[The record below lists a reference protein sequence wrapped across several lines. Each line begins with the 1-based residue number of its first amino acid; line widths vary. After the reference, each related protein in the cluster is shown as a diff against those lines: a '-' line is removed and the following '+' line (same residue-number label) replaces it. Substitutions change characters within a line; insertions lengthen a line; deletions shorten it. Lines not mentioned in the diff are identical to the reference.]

1 MRGLGLVRK
10 TTVLGLAAVMAAIAA
25 QANADEPSATITG
38 VEDRALR
45 EAIQRA
51 LSQSD
56 GPPASR
62 SEARRRA
69 RDAADD
75 AVAVLR
81 AEGYY
86 AYVVDPDV
94 TETDPPRGTVKVTP
108 GQLFVIADPRI
119 DWSGA
124 PPDEGVRERAFSV
137 LGLTEGAAGRAA
149 EILGAEG
156 RAVAQVQ
163 KLGYADAMA
172 DPRQVIVDHADHT
185 VRPTFVIAAGDLVKV
200 DGVELSTKGRTRIEW
215 LKRLAP
221 WKEGDV
227 YDPED
232 IAELERRL
240 RDTGVYDTV
249 SVALAPKE
257 KALPSGLRPI
267 QVTLADRA
275 SRTLE
280 LGAGYSTSEGP
291 GVDAK
296 WIRYNRLRRADTTTI
311 TTRVAKLE
319 KSLEGSVALPHWGR
333 PQQTL
338 KLTSRVF
345 ADTTDAYDETGATF
359 SADLT
364 RRLQTTRYRTY
375 GLSVDLSQTKELTT
389 ANGLPVGQ
397 RLNLA
402 TFTALG
408 AYAWDYSDSILDPR
422 RGWRVEARAEPTAIT
437 GETSLVYIR
446 TQAQG
451 SAYIPFGREADTVL
465 AGRLKLGAMLGG
477 TMPEV
482 PASRRFYSGGGGS
495 VRGYS
500 YQAIGPRLSDNT
512 PQGGLS
518 LFEGSIE
525 LRHRFTQQWGGV
537 VFIDAGAVGV
547 EPTPNT
553 RDFSVGAG
561 FGVRYDLGFGP
572 IRADIAFPL
581 EKREGDSAFQIYLSI
596 GQSF

>member
-1 MRGLGLVRK
+1 MVRK
-10 TTVLGLAAVMAAIAA
+10 TTVLGLAAAIAA
-25 QANADEPSATITG
+25 VAAQAQADEPSATITG

-45 EAIQRA
+45 EAIQRV

-119 DWSGA
+119 DWSGE

-215 LKRLAP
+215 LHRLAP

-249 SVALAPKE
+249 SVALAPKD

-311 TTRVAKLE
+311 TTRIAKLE

-345 ADTTDAYDETGATF
+345 ADTTDAYDETGATL

-408 AYAWDYSDSILDPR
+408 AYAWDYSDNILDPR

-451 SAYIPFGREADTVL
+451 SAYIPFGKEADTVL
-465 AGRLKLGAMLGG
+465 AGRLKVGAMLGG

-500 YQAIGPRLSDNT
+500 YQAIGPRLADNT

-518 LFEGSIE
+518 LVEASLE
-525 LRHRFTQQWGGV
+525 LRRKFTQQWGGV
-537 VFIDAGAVGV
+537 VFIDAGAVGTQ
-547 EPTPNT
+547 PTPNAQ
-553 RDFSVGAG
+553 DFSVGAG

-581 EKREGDSAFQIYLSI
+581 EKRKGDSAFQIYLSI

>member
-1 MRGLGLVRK
+1 MRK
-10 TTVLGLAAVMAAIAA
+10 TTVLGVVAVVAALAS
-25 QANADEPSATITG
+25 QARADEPSATITG

-45 EAIQRA
+45 ESIQRA
-51 LSQSD
+51 LTESD
-56 GPPASR
+56 GPPGSR

-86 AYVVDPDV
+86 AYVVEPDV
-94 TETDPPRGTVKVTP
+94 TEADPPRGVVKVTP
-108 GQLFVIADPRI
+108 GPLFVFADPRI
-119 DWSGA
+119 DWSGE

-149 EILGAEG
+149 EVLGAEG

-185 VRPTFVIAAGDLVKV
+185 VRPTFVIASGELVKV
-200 DGVELSTKGRTRIEW
+200 DGVELSTKGRTNIVW
-215 LKRLAP
+215 LRRLAP
-221 WKEGDV
+221 WTEGDV

-249 SVALAPKE
+249 SVALASKD

-280 LGAGYSTSEGP
+280 FGAGYSTSEGP
-291 GVDAK
+291 GVDVK

-311 TTRVAKLE
+311 TTQVAKLE

-338 KLTSRVF
+338 KLTSKVF
-345 ADTTDAYDETGATF
+345 GETTDAYDETGATF

-364 RRLQTTRYRTY
+364 RRLQATRYQTY
-375 GLSVDLSQTKELTT
+375 GLSLDLSQTTELTT
-389 ANGLPVGQ
+389 ASGGTVGQ

-402 TFTALG
+402 TFTALT
-408 AYAWDYSDSILDPR
+408 AYAWDHSDSILDPKK
-422 RGWRVEARAEPTAIT
+422 GWRVEARAEPTAIT
-437 GETSLVYIR
+437 GDTSLVYIR

-451 SAYIPFGREADTVL
+451 SAYLPFGDDAKTVL
-465 AGRLKLGAMLGG
+465 AGRVKLGAMLGG

-495 VRGYS
+495 VRGYA

-518 LFEGSIE
+518 LFEASLE
-525 LRHRFTQQWGGV
+525 VRHRFTERWGGV
-537 VFIDAGAVGV
+537 FFLDAGAVGI
-547 EPTPNT
+547 EPTPSAD
-553 RDFSVGAG
+553 DFSAGVG

-572 IRADIAFPL
+572 IRADFAVPL
-581 EKREGDSAFQIYLSI
+581 EKRKGDPAFQIYLSI